1 MDMCCKGICMSL
13 RDLCRG
19 SVHEISLC
27 GISII
32 LQEMCTVNFYNL
44 NCHFSLSQFLL
55 KSIRVCAL
63 CVGADG
69 TPVNMIICKSQ
80 TIYKH

>member
-1 MDMCCKGICMSL
+1 MSL
-13 RDLCRG
+13 RYLCRG
-19 SVHEISLC
+19 SVREISLC

-32 LQEMCTVNFYNL
+32 LQEMRTISFYKL
-44 NCHFSLSQFLL
+44 NCHFSLPRFLL
-55 KSIRVCAL
+55 KSIWVCAL

-80 TIYKH
+80 TICKH